1 MHLLLPRLHPATT
14 ALLAVIL
21 VICELLGGSSDGGV
35 HFALPPLAIAAG
47 VGLGATAIGANIW
60 GKVAAA
66 RNAKKGISNYLG
78 SPEYAALNDL
88 QQQAALR
95 QKLKTSGLAPAAQR
109 KITQQAGFDYKA
121 LVSKT
126 EADTHSGSAD
136 PTQAAAKTAQVA
148 KIAEGAADV
157 ATKSA
162 GQVAKLSSDIG
173 AQQTAGDVSLIQGGA
188 AHRQAVETGKSAAN
202 TMGTQAITGGISD
215 AASLGLNVLP
225 QAMALGGGKRAAAGA
240 IGEGIPEV
248 GAGTNPPAGAVG

>member
-47 VGLGATAIGANIW
+47 AALGATAIGANVY

-66 RNAKKGISNYLG
+66 RNAKKAIRNYLG
-78 SPEYAALNDL
+78 SAEYAALSDL
-88 QQQAALR
+88 QKEAALR
-95 QKLKTSGLAPAAQR
+95 QKLKSGGLSPAAQR
-109 KITQQAGFDYKA
+109 QITQQAGFDYKGM
-121 LVSKT
+121 VSKT

-136 PTQAAAKTAQVA
+136 PTQAAAKTEQVA

-157 ATKSA
+157 ATRST
-162 GQVAKLSSDIG
+162 GQAAKLSSDVE
-173 AQQTAGDVSLIQGGA
+173 AQQRAGDVNLIQGGA
-188 AHRQAVETGKSAAN
+188 AHRQAVETGKSTAN

-240 IGEGIPEV
+240 IGESIPEV
-248 GAGTNPPAGAVG
+248 GAGTNPPAGA